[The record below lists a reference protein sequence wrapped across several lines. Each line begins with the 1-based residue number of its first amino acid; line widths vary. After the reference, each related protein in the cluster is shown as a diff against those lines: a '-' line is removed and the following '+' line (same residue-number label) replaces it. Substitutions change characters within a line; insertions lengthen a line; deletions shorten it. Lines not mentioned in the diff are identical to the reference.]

1 MSRWNIGEHKSRGA
15 SFDTVSQ
22 KWFSDTCWKQI
33 YKHDGEGN
41 QQSGKLSSLVQAV
54 VNGHKVKLTY
64 KRFSFEA
71 DELRIRNGQVCA
83 SVLNSLS
90 KSGVSNFQSSVYWV
104 WRQICTTGTVRTIRY
119 KVGSNTYVDG
129 TTIESETVGWFIDD
143 REWKQVLSIA
153 ESGAIISGSKAVLAH
168 AVRNGAEVRYRLQ
181 FGDAEAGYS
190 LVQQADNLGIS
201 GQEVGAT
208 HIRSVSVT
216 NSGAS
221 EFQFQSKP
229 YWWFTIIST
238 PPRLDMSRWTVGVH
252 QDKGHNN
259 RQAKVEW
266 FVNE

>member
-15 SFDTVSQ
+15 SSDIVSQ

-54 VNGHKVKLTY
+54 MNGNKVKLTY

-71 DELRIRNGQVCA
+71 DEIRIWKGHVCA
-83 SVLNSLS
+83 SVLNSFS
-90 KSGVSNFQSSVYWV
+90 KSGVSNFQSSVYWE
-104 WRQICTTGTVRTIRY
+104 WKQICTTGTVRTVRY

-129 TTIESETVGWFIDD
+129 ITTESETIGWFTDD
-143 REWKQVLSIA
+143 REWKKVLSTT
-153 ESGAIISGSKAVLAH
+153 ECGETMSGSKEVLVH

-181 FGDAEAGYS
+181 FDGDDIEPGYS
-190 LVQQADNLGIS
+190 LFHQADNMGIS
-201 GQEVGAT
+201 GQEIGAT
-208 HIRSVSVT
+208 HIRSISIER
-216 NSGAS
+216 AS
-221 EFQFQSKP
+221 EIKFQSNP

-238 PPRLDMSRWTVGVH
+238 TRRLDMSRWTVGVH
-252 QDKGHNN
+252 EDRGHTSTHV
-259 RQAKVEW
+259 KVEW